1 MNDNHA
7 DPLPVVR
14 AADLEDANPER
25 RWLIESLWTRAG
37 VGFIGGAPKLGKS
50 WLGLDLALSVA
61 SASPCL
67 DTFHVHQP
75 GPSLLYMAEDAA
87 TAVKARLVGL
97 CHHRGL
103 ELKDLPIYV
112 ITAPTLRLDLDDDQ
126 GRLHQSVARL
136 KPRLLLLDPF
146 VRLHRGDE
154 NHSGDVAAILA
165 YLRQLQRAFDLAIVI
180 VHHTRKNTRPGAP
193 GQNLRGSSDFY
204 AWFDSCLHLHHHK
217 DTLVLTPE
225 HRTAPAPGPTRLHL
239 HAPEDDHDTHL
250 EVLDQPTTPHDASPD
265 LEADIL
271 ATLAQQ
277 PLTRPQLR
285 TALRVRNQRLGSAL
299 DRLAQR
305 GRIIRQLNRW
315 GVPIP
320 TPTEHPER
328 NAANRSTQATLNLTP
343 T

>member
-1 MNDNHA
+1 MNGNHV
-7 DPLPVVR
+7 DTLPVVH
-14 AADLEDANPER
+14 AADLEDADPER

-67 DTFHVHQP
+67 DTFQVHQP

-87 TAVKARLVGL
+87 AAVKARLVGL
-97 CHHRGL
+97 CRHRGL

-112 ITAPTLRLDLDDDQ
+112 ITVPTLRLDLDDDQ
-126 GRLHQSVARL
+126 RRLHQTVARHN
-136 KPRLLLLDPF
+136 PRLLLLDPF

-165 YLRQLQRAFDLAIVI
+165 YLRQLQRSFDLAIVI
-180 VHHTRKNTRPGAP
+180 VHHTRKNTRPGAA

-204 AWFDSCLHLHHHK
+204 AWFDSCLHLHGHK
-217 DTLVLTPE
+217 DTLILTPE
-225 HRTAPAPGPTRLHL
+225 HRAAPAPGPTSLHL
-239 HAPEDDHDTHL
+239 HAPEDADDTHL
-250 EVLDQPTTPHDASPD
+250 EVVDQPTAPHDASPD

-277 PLTRPQLR
+277 PLTRAQLR
-285 TALRVRNQRLGSAL
+285 AALRVRNQRLGLAL
-299 DRLAQR
+299 DRLAQG

-315 GVPIP
+315 SVPIP
-320 TPTEHPER
+320 TPTPQPER
-328 NAANRSTQATLNLTP
+328 NEANRSTQATLNLTP
-343 T
+343 A